1 MKDNRFEKE
10 DPYIIVVYN
19 TSMAFFCVHKNIK
32 FAERNE
38 SFKCQRDGKSDK
50 SQHYLKR

>member
-38 SFKCQRDGKSDK
+38 SFKSGME
-50 SQHYLKR
+50 SQTNHSTI